1 MLNHTMIESP
11 TSSLQDESEDMDS
24 NNHVRL
30 TALTV
35 RIEGNS
41 KQQPLLWMCGTESNG
56 DTTFMDRTFLSD
68 PI

>member
-41 KQQPLLWMCGTESNG
+41 KQQPLQRDEFCSGLLCDSKAMNVWNG
-56 DTTFMDRTFLSD
+56 K
-68 PI
+68 